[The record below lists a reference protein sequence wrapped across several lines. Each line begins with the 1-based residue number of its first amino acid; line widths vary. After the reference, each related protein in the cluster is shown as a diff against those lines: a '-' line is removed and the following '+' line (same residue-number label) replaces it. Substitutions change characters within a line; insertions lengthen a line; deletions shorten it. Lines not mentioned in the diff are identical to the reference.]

1 MAAERDWIIRGR
13 IVTAHGIRGQVRVT
27 LSTDFP
33 ERVMEAKELTLRLP
47 DGGIATYELEKASV
61 YKTGLMLKLKGIE
74 DRNAA
79 EALRGAELVADKS
92 ALPAL
97 ADDEIYWHQLMGLKV
112 VTVDG
117 QEVGVIADILRTGS
131 NDVYVT
137 EVPSATGRGKRPGP
151 LIPAIDDVLE
161 RVDPEAGV
169 VVIRPM
175 PGLLD

>member
-1 MAAERDWIIRGR
+1 MSADREWIVRGK
-13 IVTAHGIRGQVRVT
+13 VSTAHGIKGHVRVT

-33 ERVMEAKELTLRLP
+33 ERVLGAKELTLRLP
-47 DGGIATYELEKASV
+47 DGSIEVRRLEKAAV
-61 YKTGLMLKLKGIE
+61 YKTGLMLKLAGID

-79 EALRGAELVADKS
+79 EALRGAEVVADKS
-92 ALPAL
+92 ELPAL
-97 ADDEIYWHQLMGLKV
+97 ADDEIYWHQLMGLTV

-117 QEVGVIADILRTGS
+117 QEVGQITDILRTGS

-161 RVDPEAGV
+161 RVDLDTGR
-169 VVIRPM
+169 VIIKPM

>member
-1 MAAERDWIIRGR
+1 MTAEREWIVRGK
-13 IVTAHGIRGQVRVT
+13 VSTAHGIQGQVRLA

-33 ERVMEAKELTLRLP
+33 ERVLDAKELTLRLP
-47 DGGIATYELEKASV
+47 DGSIEVRRLEKASV
-61 YKTGLMLKLKGIE
+61 YKTGLMLKLAGID

-79 EALRGAELVADKS
+79 EALRGAEVVADKS
-92 ALPAL
+92 ELPAL
-97 ADDEIYWHQLMGLKV
+97 PDDEIYWHQLMGLRV

-117 QEVGVIADILRTGS
+117 QEVGEITDILRTGS

-169 VVIRPM
+169 VIIRPM